1 MWQEITVQQAD
12 NILSGVGDPIIEKM
26 YDIQITHN
34 NYYIEN
40 LSTEIFAR
48 TLKNKQ
54 DNDIRAF
61 YYEDDKYEI
70 NLVTKFTESGKFRL
84 LMTGLGKYDVVE
96 NAVAIGH
103 AKLINLMQEYQETEV
118 FALYPHENFEHG
130 WLYFKA
136 FANTENALA
145 NGFKISTDIQVMDKT
160 WMWNATL

>member
-1 MWQEITVQQAD
+1 
-12 NILSGVGDPIIEKM
+12 
-26 YDIQITHN
+26 
-34 NYYIEN
+34 
-40 LSTEIFAR
+40 
-48 TLKNKQ
+48 
-54 DNDIRAF
+54 
-61 YYEDDKYEI
+61 
-70 NLVTKFTESGKFRL
+70 
-84 LMTGLGKYDVVE
+84 MTGLGKYDVVE